1 MSYDWSVK
9 FAAALIPR
17 GMEHNGAFVQAA
29 LTPTPTLTPTLT
41 PTPTPPPNPNPN
53 PNQAMLQQVQKAL
66 RADPNPNPNSNQAML
81 QQVQKALVDYF
92 VDLVALDTA
101 IKVRGLGLGLG

>member
-41 PTPTPPPNPNPN
+41 PTPTPNPNPN
-53 PNQAMLQQVQKAL
+53 P
-66 RADPNPNPNSNQAML
+66 NQAML

>member
-66 RADPNPNPNSNQAML
+66 
-81 QQVQKALVDYF
+81 VDYF